1 MNYNGQNETITIKQ
15 LLAQTSGIPSDITSE
30 DAVTNKNNRLNDVT
44 RAIMGDELHH
54 KPGEEFEYS
63 NMNYD
68 LLGLII
74 QNVTKQSYTK
84 YITNS
89 WLKPLHMTHTS
100 FKQTNNKSK
109 MMLLA
114 TNYKVR
120 HLSSLNLNLTFGIHH
135 QHI

>member
-1 MNYNGQNETITIKQ
+1 
-15 LLAQTSGIPSDITSE
+15 
-30 DAVTNKNNRLNDVT
+30 
-44 RAIMGDELHH
+44 MGDELHH

-89 WLKPLHMTHTS
+89 SAQAFAYDTYII
-100 FKQTNNKSK
+100 QTN
-109 MMLLA
+109 
-114 TNYKVR
+114 
-120 HLSSLNLNLTFGIHH
+120 
-135 QHI
+135 Q